1 MIICMRSLL
10 SRRSFGAVFRN
21 NSRTLTVLGIETSC
35 DDTGVGIVKQD
46 GARGKII
53 GEKLFSQQNIHT
65 RFGGIIPPIAQDHH
79 RENID
84 RAVKTCI
91 EESQITMNEIDAV
104 AVTNRPGLPMS
115 LEIGLRYAK
124 YLCRKFSKPLIP
136 IHHMEAHALT
146 ARLGENIPF
155 PYMCLLISGG
165 HCQLVIVKGVDKFYL
180 LGESIDDA
188 PGEAF
193 DKIARRLKLQN
204 LPEFDG
210 MSGGRAIE
218 VAASQSEDPTKF
230 DFPLPLARYR
240 DCQFSFA
247 GLKNNAQRLISKLEQ
262 ENETRPDEVI
272 PAYREFCRDFLGAIA
287 KHIRHRLQRGIEY
300 SLQEGLISKGDVRS
314 LVVAGGV
321 AANDFIFRSC
331 SEVAKHFNFES
342 FRAPKRLCADNGVM
356 IAWNGIEKLISEP
369 TFSANLEEVNV
380 INKCSLGE
388 SLIDK
393 VAAAELS
400 CKWVKIDK
408 TIKKS
413 SIDMKQ

>member
-1 MIICMRSLL
+1 
-10 SRRSFGAVFRN
+10 
-21 NSRTLTVLGIETSC
+21 
-35 DDTGVGIVKQD
+35 
-46 GARGKII
+46 
-53 GEKLFSQQNIHT
+53 
-65 RFGGIIPPIAQDHH
+65 
-79 RENID
+79 
-84 RAVKTCI
+84 
-91 EESQITMNEIDAV
+91 
-104 AVTNRPGLPMS
+104 MS

-262 ENETRPDEVI
+262 ENGMFQKI
-272 PAYREFCRDFLGAIA
+272 
-287 KHIRHRLQRGIEY
+287 KHKDHINFMKHLQ
-300 SLQEGLISKGDVRS
+300 KHVRMKS
-314 LVVAGGV
+314 FPPTENSAGT
-321 AANDFIFRSC
+321 F
-331 SEVAKHFNFES
+331 
-342 FRAPKRLCADNGVM
+342 
-356 IAWNGIEKLISEP
+356 WEP
-369 TFSANLEEVNV
+369 
-380 INKCSLGE
+380 
-388 SLIDK
+388 
-393 VAAAELS
+393 
-400 CKWVKIDK
+400 
-408 TIKKS
+408 
-413 SIDMKQ
+413 